1 MSNLSRREA
10 REILLTLLFESEFRL
25 DEDYREI
32 YAISSEDRLIP
43 EDSYIKDAYYK
54 IFENRE
60 EIDTLIGKHANG
72 WKTSRLSKLSRSVL
86 RLGVYEMLYDED
98 IPFSVTINEAVELT
112 KKFDEPRARSFVN
125 GVLNA
130 VKDELVAGGMNKQ

>member
-10 REILLTLLFESEFRL
+10 REILLTLLFESEFRA

-43 EDSYIKDAYYK
+43 EDSYIKAAYYK
-54 IFENRE
+54 IFESRE
-60 EIDTLIGKHANG
+60 EIDALIGKHAKG
-72 WKTSRLSKLSRSVL
+72 WKTSRLSKISRSVL
-86 RLGVYEMLYDED
+86 RLGVYEMLFDEN

-112 KKFDEPRARSFVN
+112 KKFDEPRARSFIN

-130 VKDELVAGGMNKQ
+130 VKDELVEGGMNKQ